1 MTEMVFEQDLA
12 SMEGPRALKEP
23 GSPLWCWQT
32 ISALQHLWQT
42 FTLDYDRYMKVWTEA
57 EEHRVWEKV
66 PYDNPFGTKENML
79 QRLALGDQG
88 AARVRVMEKAMN
100 AEPLG
105 KNGGR
110 RNKGESHHAGQHTT
124 RNGRQ
129 STDYLS
135 ARIARDHPDIWE
147 RMKQGEFASVA
158 EAARAAGIKLYK
170 PKKIVLSDNVDRV
183 ADALIEHYGQDE
195 IEQLRKRLM
204 SGGNG

>member
-1 MTEMVFEQDLA
+1 MTETVFEQDLA

-42 FTLDYDRYMKVWTEA
+42 FTLDYDRYMEVWTEA

-66 PYDNPFGTKENML
+66 PYDNPFETKENML

-105 KNGGR
+105 KNGDR
-110 RNKGESHHAGQHTT
+110 RNKGEGHYAGQHTV

-147 RMKQGEFASVA
+147 RMKQGEFSSVA

-170 PKKIVLSDNVDRV
+170 PKKIVLSHNVDRV

-195 IEQLRKRLM
+195 IERLRNRLR
-204 SGGNG
+204 SDTNG